1 MFGFL
6 KDKLKKL
13 IHKKSE
19 DIIEE
24 SKKEEIKEEKLKI
37 EAKSE
42 IKEIPKE
49 VKESIKEFESEDKKE
64 KREEKI
70 KELEKEEKEEEREEK
85 KQGFFSR
92 LAKGFSSMRL
102 GEDSFEE
109 FFKEL
114 EELLIEN
121 NVALESID
129 ALKEGLKKEL
139 LGKEIKK
146 KEIEEKIKEA
156 LKKSMLELMIDPFN
170 LEDKIKNGL
179 KEKKPFVIV
188 FFGINGSG
196 KTTSIS
202 KLAWHLKKHF
212 SVVLAAADTFRAASI
227 EQLEKH
233 ADKLKIE
240 IIKSNYG
247 ADPASVIFDAIK
259 HAKAKGIDV
268 VLADTAGRM
277 HTKSDLLREMEKIV
291 RVAKPDLKVFVAE
304 SITGNDAIEQARAFN
319 DAIGIDAIILSKAD
333 VDERGGTCLSVSYVT
348 GKPILYLGMGQEY
361 KDLEVFDKKK
371 VVDKIFG

>member
-13 IHKKSE
+13 IHKTSE
-19 DIIEE
+19 SVKEE
-24 SKKEEIKEEKLKI
+24 KEEIREEKTIKI
-37 EAKSE
+37 EARPE
-42 IKEIPKE
+42 IKEAPASI
-49 VKESIKEFESEDKKE
+49 KESIKEFESEEKKE

-70 KELEKEEKEEEREEK
+70 KEIEKEEKEEEREEK

-92 LAKGFSSMRL
+92 LAKGFSSMHL

-114 EELLIEN
+114 EEVLIEN
-121 NVALESID
+121 NVALAAID
-129 ALKEGLKKEL
+129 ALKVGLKKEL

-146 KEIEEKIKEA
+146 KEVEEKIKEA
-156 LKKSMLELMIDPFN
+156 LKKSMLELMTDPFN
-170 LEDKIKNGL
+170 LEDKIKNSL
-179 KEKKPFVIV
+179 KEKRPFVIV

-196 KTTSIS
+196 KTTSVA
-202 KLAWHLKKHF
+202 KVAWHLKKHF

-233 ADKLKIE
+233 ADKLKVE
-240 IIKSNYG
+240 IIKASYG

-277 HTKSDLLREMEKIV
+277 HTKADLLREMEKIV

-319 DAIGIDAIILSKAD
+319 DAIGIDAVILSKAD

-371 VVDKIFG
+371 DVDKIFG